1 MVHEKEQAT
10 KNIEKPLNANVV
22 VLANNIYERILNY

>member
-22 VLANNIYERILNY
+22 ILANNICERILNY